1 MKFRKDKKKIELR
14 PVDEKSDTKARIIRL
29 GKDAVEEEVE
39 EELPTVR
46 VGDGASSDFSAQPAT
61 KDELKIRTNDPGIE
75 SLIEKEV
82 LLSGETWDSESI
94 EDQNF
99 PLGWVVL
106 VACIFSAAIL
116 WSLFN
121 LKEGSE
127 KSALLKEETKALQK
141 KEEQEEITVE
151 AQVTVIERTTRNFFD
166 SRSVEEMLRYVRHP
180 KRVRPL
186 MEKYYA
192 AEPLK
197 PIRIEN
203 TLSLS
208 PLTIDNYASYW
219 WASYRLEGDIKAHLI
234 LESISDKVVKVD
246 WETYVCYQ
254 PMAWDQFAN
263 ERPSGYTGDFRVYVE
278 KDTFYS
284 HEFSDSNAFDS
295 YRLTALDG
303 EEVLF
308 GYVPRGRELGLR
320 MQELTGAKEGVPQAL
335 ILRLYIPKELESKRG
350 VVIQEI
356 VSPRW
361 LIVNDSPEVKP

>member
-1 MKFRKDKKKIELR
+1 MKFRKDKQKIELR

-46 VGDGASSDFSAQPAT
+46 VGDGASSDFSAQPAS

-82 LLSGETWDSESI
+82 VVSGEAWDSEFI
-94 EDQNF
+94 EDRNF
-99 PLGWVVL
+99 PFGWVVL

-121 LKEGSE
+121 LNEGSE
-127 KSALLKEETKALQK
+127 KSALLTEEAKATQK
-141 KEEQEEITVE
+141 KEEQEEINVE
-151 AQVTVIERTTRNFFD
+151 AQVTVIEKTTRNFFD
-166 SRSVEEMLRYVRHP
+166 SRSVEEMLRYVRYP
-180 KRVRPL
+180 QRVRPL

-192 AEPLK
+192 TEPLK

-203 TLSLS
+203 MLSLS

-219 WASYRLEGDIKAHLI
+219 WASCQLEGDSKAHVI
-234 LESISDKVVKVD
+234 LESISNKEAKVD

-254 PMAWDQFAN
+254 PMAWDKFAN

-308 GYVPRGRELGLR
+308 GYVPCGRELGLR
-320 MQELTGAKEGVPQAL
+320 MQELTGNKEGVPQAL

-350 VVIQEI
+350 VVIQKI

-361 LIVNDSPEVKP
+361 FVVDDSTEAEP